1 MTKVDTYISWAR
13 DLRALEAQL
22 AALQGDARARWL
34 ARYSR
39 DLQDARAQTR
49 LALGRLTGTELGRA
63 HAALGAVNHPPSK
76 ETVP

>member
-1 MTKVDTYISWAR
+1 MTKVEQYVSWAR

-34 ARYSR
+34 ARYAR

-49 LALGRLTGTELGRA
+49 LALGRLTGGELGRA
-63 HAALGAVNHPPSK
+63 RAVLGAVNHPQTGESR
-76 ETVP
+76 